1 MLEKLWQSVDSRERG
16 HPEPGGLEKSCAS
29 KETLQTLHRKGA

>member
-16 HPEPGGLEKSCAS
+16 HPERGDLEKSCAS
-29 KETLQTLHRKGA
+29 KETLHRKGA